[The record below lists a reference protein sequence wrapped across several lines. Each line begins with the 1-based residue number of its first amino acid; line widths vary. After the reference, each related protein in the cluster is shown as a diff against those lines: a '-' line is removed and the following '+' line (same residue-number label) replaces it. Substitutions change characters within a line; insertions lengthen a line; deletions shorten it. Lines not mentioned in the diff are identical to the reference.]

1 MKLKLLLFILLITL
15 SLEVRAQ
22 DPIFTQ
28 YFFVPETINP
38 AFTGTLAASYAGLI
52 HRSQWPDGFGRI
64 DTEFG
69 FVNGPIDVDGKM
81 GLGLTILNTREEFT
95 NYNYL
100 QFNGTYAYRID
111 LSDDWKLRLGLE
123 AGYGHKN
130 YNYSNTLLEDQIDG
144 GTGAILGG
152 SVDPGFLNYSDSI
165 DFFDISSGFLIYNED
180 AWFGLAIKHLNRP
193 DIAVIEYNDVALNM
207 FFSFHGGYA
216 FTTDNLLSGF
226 ADESKFLLTGNYMR
240 QGEYNRLDFGGA
252 FEFDKFTL
260 GTTMTTN
267 PEGKSKDSP
276 FLTSINLLTSIQLDR
291 FVLGYSYDINT
302 TGVGNAQN
310 IHEFSLTFQL
320 GRICRNCYSDFVKQP
335 WGRNYTEPN

>member
-1 MKLKLLLFILLITL
+1 MKFKLLLFTLLLTL
-15 SLEVRAQ
+15 TIKVNAQ
-22 DPIFTQ
+22 DAVFTQ
-28 YFFVPETINP
+28 YFLVPETINP

-64 DTEFG
+64 DNEFG
-69 FVNGPIDVDGKM
+69 FVNAPIDVDGKM
-81 GLGLTILNTREEFT
+81 GLGLTILNNREEFT

-100 QFNGTYAYRID
+100 QFNGTYSYRID
-111 LSDDWKLRLGLE
+111 MSDYWKLRLGIE

-130 YNYSNTLLEDQIDG
+130 YNYSNTLLEDQIDSG
-144 GTGAILGG
+144 SGVIIGP

-165 DFFDISSGFLIYNED
+165 SFFDLSSGFLIYNDE

-193 DIAVIEYNDVALNM
+193 NIAVIEYNDVALNM

-216 FTTDNLLSGF
+216 FTTDNLLSGL

-240 QGEYNRLDFGGA
+240 QGEYNRLDLGGA
-252 FEFDKFTL
+252 FELHKFTL
-260 GTTMTTN
+260 GATITTN
-267 PEGKSKDSP
+267 PENKSKDSRT
-276 FLTSINLLTSIQLDR
+276 LTSINLLTAIKLDR

-302 TGVGNAQN
+302 TGAGNAQN

-320 GRICRNCYSDFVKQP
+320 GRICKNCYSDFVKQP
-335 WGRNYTEPN
+335 WGRNYIESN